1 MGPERWVKSGFSYS
15 FWTLGLARTESQSNL
30 DCNLK
35 KKITIF
41 YDILLYNF
49 LRFFHVFFFIFHDFF
64 TVFLIFHDF
73 FPDFFTIFFAI
84 LPWFFFPIFAM
95 ICFTIFFMI
104 CFTIFTTIFF
114 SWFFSSK
121 KDLLNFYWIVHD
133 FLQVKFVKIKDFVL
147 PFF

>member
-35 KKITIF
+35 KNHDFLRFYFTI
-41 YDILLYNF
+41 LYNF
-49 LRFFHVFFFIFHDFF
+49 LRFFHVFFIFHVFFNFSRFFSRFFYNFFRDSSMIFFPDFCYDFFHDFFHDFF
-64 TVFLIFHDF
+64 T
-73 FPDFFTIFFAI
+73 I
-84 LPWFFFPIFAM
+84 L
-95 ICFTIFFMI
+95 
-104 CFTIFTTIFF
+104 TTIFF
-114 SWFFSSK
+114 FMIFFVK